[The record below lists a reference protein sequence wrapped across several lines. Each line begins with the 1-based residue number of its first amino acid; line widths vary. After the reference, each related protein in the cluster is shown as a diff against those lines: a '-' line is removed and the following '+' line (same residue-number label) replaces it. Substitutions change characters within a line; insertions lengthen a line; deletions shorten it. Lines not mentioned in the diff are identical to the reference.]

1 MYRLKQFIWA
11 VNSIFKDIDQKLLD
25 KYLIKDEKDIFNKLS
40 KSEKHHSIRVC
51 IKALNLQKDLNIK
64 VDINKLAKVALL
76 HDVGKISKRLNLIDK
91 SILVILNKASKGKME
106 RYNYIR
112 KVDVF
117 YNHGR
122 KSSNILSKINKYD
135 KEFLE
140 AIENHHHDNIK
151 DNIYLNILKQCD
163 DES

>member
-91 SILVILNKASKGKME
+91 SILVILNKASKGKMK